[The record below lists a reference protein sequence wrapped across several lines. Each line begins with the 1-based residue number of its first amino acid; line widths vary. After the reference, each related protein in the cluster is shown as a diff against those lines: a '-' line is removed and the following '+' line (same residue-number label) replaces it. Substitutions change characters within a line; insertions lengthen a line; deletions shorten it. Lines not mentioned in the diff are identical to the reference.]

1 MLELMK
7 KPLTKTIHEAHFIG
21 SVKKIR
27 ELVVMAK
34 TLGLKETSD
43 TVPWRDA
50 FPDFK
55 NEPGSAVA
63 LRGARLKE
71 GLTQKELVELTGIP
85 QGHISDMEN
94 GKRSIGKVRAKR
106 LGEVLK
112 ISYKVFL

>member
-7 KPLTKTIHEAHFIG
+7 KPHIKDIHEAHFIG
-21 SVKKIR
+21 PVKKIR

-34 TLGLKETSD
+34 TLGLKDLSD
-43 TVPWRDA
+43 SVPWKDA
-50 FPDFK
+50 FPEFK
-55 NEPGSAVA
+55 DEPNSSVA
-63 LRGARLKE
+63 LRGARAKE
-71 GLTQKELVELTGIP
+71 GLTQKELAELTGIP